1 MSKFFPM
8 HEDHV
13 AFSDE
18 GMMLV
23 LDMKPCEKERKEDER
38 TEMRKV
44 KQKKKKPNWDEKGKK
59 EEKNEKERTNWRI
72 EKDERK
78 GGKKKTGHRKQGP
91 PCEYIYENAIETEFW
106 KLKTP
111 KMCFQFP

>member
-1 MSKFFPM
+1 M

-38 TEMRKV
+38 TEMRKA
-44 KQKKKKPNWDEKGKK
+44 KRKK
-59 EEKNEKERTNWRI
+59 ERKKERPNGRTEKE
-72 EKDERK
+72 ERK
-78 GGKKKTGHRKQGP
+78 VEKKEKRKKESESKVAAGGFLAVCLIIEMLLKT
-91 PCEYIYENAIETEFW
+91 ELW

>member
-1 MSKFFPM
+1 M

-44 KQKKKKPNWDEKGKK
+44 KQKKKNRIEMRKAKRKKKKKKK
-59 EEKNEKERTNWRI
+59 E
-72 EKDERK
+72 
-78 GGKKKTGHRKQGP
+78 Q
-91 PCEYIYENAIETEFW
+91 TEE
-106 KLKTP
+106 
-111 KMCFQFP
+111 

>member
-44 KQKKKKPNWDEKGKK
+44 KQKKKKNRIEMRKAKRKKKKKKK
-59 EEKNEKERTNWRI
+59 E
-72 EKDERK
+72 
-78 GGKKKTGHRKQGP
+78 Q
-91 PCEYIYENAIETEFW
+91 TEE
-106 KLKTP
+106 
-111 KMCFQFP
+111 